1 MATNTINH
9 QGLIISL
16 IILILMSLTCH
27 ISNLYHYI
35 TKKWERFGN
44 LSKYN
49 EISHHNLNDCTGLP
63 CDKIMEES
71 HPDIPCEM
79 LEKCMGK
86 KKGLHPEHEKIL
98 LLTKLR
104 LAGLEV
110 VNRELKKMNLN

>member
-86 KKGLHPEHEKIL
+86 KKGLHP
-98 LLTKLR
+98 
-104 LAGLEV
+104 
-110 VNRELKKMNLN
+110 